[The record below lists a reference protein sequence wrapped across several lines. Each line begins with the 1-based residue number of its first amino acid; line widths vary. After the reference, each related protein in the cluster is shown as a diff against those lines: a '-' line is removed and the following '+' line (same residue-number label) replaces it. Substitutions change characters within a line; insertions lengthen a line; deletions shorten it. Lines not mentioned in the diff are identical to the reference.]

1 MNYELIYNRFI
12 DSRKPRDAG
21 GTVYYEKH
29 HIIPR
34 SLGGSDDNENLIKL
48 TAREHYFTHLLLAKF
63 AGPKMI
69 IALSYFI
76 TGNNRYG
83 GGVKYTP
90 SSRKIGK
97 IIEEANKARSK
108 ILTGRKFSDEHRKN
122 LSKGKKGI
130 PAHNKGKPRSEESN
144 KKQSDSMKGK
154 PAWNKNLT
162 GEQYKSKYKNGGLK
176 PPSMTGYKWI
186 NNGLNQAKLA
196 PNKELPENWVFG
208 RLDIKGDNN
217 PMRKNKNDV

>member
-12 DSRKPRDAG
+12 NSRKLRDIG
-21 GTVYYEKH
+21 DTIYYEKH

-34 SLGGSDDNENLIKL
+34 SLGGSNDNENLIKL
-48 TAREHYFTHLLLAKF
+48 TAREHYFAHLLLAKF

-76 TGNNRYG
+76 TGINRYG
-83 GGVKYTP
+83 GGVKFNP

-108 ILTGRKFSDEHRKN
+108 ILIGRKFSDEHRKN

-208 RLDIKGDNN
+208 RLDIKGNNN
-217 PMRKNKNDV
+217 PMRKNKNVV

>member
-21 GTVYYEKH
+21 ETVYYEKH

-34 SLGGSDDNENLIKL
+34 SLGGSNDNENLIKL
-48 TAREHYFTHLLLAKF
+48 TAREHYFAHLLLAKF
-63 AGPKMI
+63 AGPKMV

-76 TGNNRYG
+76 TGDNRYG
-83 GGVKYTP
+83 GGVKYIP

-97 IIEEANKARSK
+97 IMEEANKARSK

-176 PPSMTGYKWI
+176 PPNMTGYKWI
-186 NNGLNQAKLA
+186 NNGIKQTKLA
-196 PNKELPENWVFG
+196 PNNEIPEGWSFG
-208 RLDIKGDNN
+208 RLDNRGDNN
-217 PMRKNKNDV
+217 RMRKKNVI